1 MNSNIFSQLPALL
14 KERARRFNLTEKEK
28 YTYQALRLEYSRLQ
42 DLKHTLKLIE
52 KSGIKYKALWLDFVK
67 EREEIGKPVKEPF
80 KQYFYY
86 NELERAREDYQTILK
101 AIEFTKDRITKN
113 NEYLIKQGLK
123 S

>member
-42 DLKHTLKLIE
+42 DLKHTLKHIE
-52 KSGIKYKALWLDFVK
+52 RSGHKYKALWLEFVK
-67 EREEIGKPVKEPF
+67 EREELGKPVKEPF

-86 NELERAREDYQTILK
+86 NELEKAREDYKSTLK
-101 AIEFTKDRITKN
+101 AIELCKNRITIN
-113 NEYLIKQGLK
+113 NEYLVKQGIK